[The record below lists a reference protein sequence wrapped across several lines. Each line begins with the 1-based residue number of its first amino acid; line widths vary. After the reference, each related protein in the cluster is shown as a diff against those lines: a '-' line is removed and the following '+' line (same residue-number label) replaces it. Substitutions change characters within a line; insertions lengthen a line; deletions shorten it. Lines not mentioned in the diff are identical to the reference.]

1 MVACWYHQQ
10 ATITYFLFIFQ
21 TAYMHMKTNKTIKA
35 IAGTTLA
42 AALLVACTKDIKTG
56 VLSTGNFTDTSAAL
70 KSVVSYPVGVAVSN
84 AMNSDPAY
92 ASIVK
97 RDFNWVTFENDMK
110 HSSIVQSNGTFNF
123 TNADNLMNAVTGMDV
138 YGHVLGWHSQQNAG
152 YLKSFAGITIP
163 AAVELAT
170 NPGFES
176 GLTGWSVFNTGNP
189 AGTSTI
195 TATNIASEV
204 RTGTSAMKVVN
215 PIGYAGSQ
223 WRVQVSSAAFPTEV
237 GKQYTISYWVR
248 ATAAGGSI
256 RLSTGPSSPQYQG
269 DQNIGTAWQQVS
281 WTITAQ
287 LSSTTFLFDLGQA
300 ANTYLIDD
308 VSVKEVVV
316 APSGAQVANK
326 LDEALNSWITAI
338 VTRYKGKVKA
348 WDVINEL
355 FTENG
360 EIRNNANTDITPSHV
375 LVWSNY
381 MGRDYALKAFNYA
394 RAADPAAE
402 LYINDF
408 NLEISSR
415 KLDSLIAFVGE
426 LKAKGAKVDGIGT
439 QMHIAW
445 NTNKAGIESMFQK
458 LGATG
463 LKIRITELDIRT
475 MLNSAATA
483 PTPQLMAYQADMAR
497 FVVETYYKYVPP
509 AQRGGI
515 TLWGVIDRL
524 SWLYNNG
531 REFPL
536 FYDNNYQRKPSYAG
550 LLQGMRSN

>member
-1 MVACWYHQQ
+1 
-10 ATITYFLFIFQ
+10 
-21 TAYMHMKTNKTIKA
+21 MHMKANKTLKA
-35 IAGTTLA
+35 IAGASLA

-56 VLSTGNFTDTSAAL
+56 VLSTGNFSDTSAAL
-70 KSVVSYPVGVAVSN
+70 KSVVTFPVGVAVSN
-84 AMNSDPAY
+84 AMNTDAAY
-92 ASIVK
+92 AAIVK

-110 HSSIVQSNGTFNF
+110 HGSIVQSNGGFNF
-123 TNADNLMNAVTGMDV
+123 TNADNLMNAVQGMDV

-163 AAVELAT
+163 AAAELAT

-176 GLTGWSVFNTGNP
+176 GLSGWSVFNTGNP
-189 AGTSTI
+189 SG
-195 TATNIASEV
+195 TATISATNVAAEV
-204 RTGTSAMKVVN
+204 RTGSGAMRVVN
-215 PIGYAGSQ
+215 PTAYPGNQ
-223 WRVQVSSAAFPTEV
+223 WRVQVSSTAFPTVV
-237 GKQYTISYWVR
+237 GRQYTISYWVR
-248 ATAAGGSI
+248 AAAAGGSI
-256 RLSTGPSSPQYQG
+256 RLSTGPTSSQFQG

-281 WTITAQ
+281 WTITANIA
-287 LSSTTFLFDLGQA
+287 STTFLFDMGQA
-300 ANTYLIDD
+300 ANTYFIDD
-308 VSVKEVVV
+308 VSVREVIP
-316 APSGAQVANK
+316 APSGNQIATR
-326 LDEALNSWITAI
+326 LDEALNAWITAI

-375 LVWSNY
+375 LVWSHY

-408 NLEISSR
+408 NLEINSR
-415 KLDSLIAFVGE
+415 KLDSLIAFVAE
-426 LKAKGAKVDGIGT
+426 LRGRGAKVDGIGT

-445 NTNKAGIESMFQK
+445 NTSRAGIESMFQK

-475 MLNSAATA
+475 VLNSAAGQ

-497 FVVETYYKYVPP
+497 FVVESYYKHVPP

-515 TLWGVIDRL
+515 TVWGVIDRL
-524 SWLYNNG
+524 SWLWNNG

-536 FYDNNYQRKPSYAG
+536 FYDNDYKRKPSYAG
-550 LLQGMRSN
+550 LLQGMRSSN